1 MDPVALTGYEWSDIG
16 RTLTNI
22 WLMVGFVVVA
32 AANILIGHIFVPSL
46 VSSRH
51 LPAFVGKIR
60 PMFYGVALLAF
71 AVAFYELV
79 AGFELVDVIKRFWH
93 EPWI

>member
-32 AANILIGHIFVPSL
+32 AANILI
-46 VSSRH
+46 
-51 LPAFVGKIR
+51 
-60 PMFYGVALLAF
+60 
-71 AVAFYELV
+71 
-79 AGFELVDVIKRFWH
+79 
-93 EPWI
+93 